1 MLSDFK
7 FGAANLA
14 LKGLRKA
21 RCLLVRCGV
30 QPIIGTE
37 RMAHVSSS
45 GVAAHHTRHRA
56 LGLCMCG
63 GGDMC
68 VGAWE
73 GRSEVS
79 LWLCCYS
86 GSV

>member
-14 LKGLRKA
+14 LKGLQKA

-30 QPIIGTE
+30 QPIIGTR

-45 GVAAHHTRHRA
+45 GVAAHHTGHRA